1 MPTNEARD
9 IKPNILNLRSD
20 GAESAADNDAESS
33 AMHTSGAF
41 LNFTEIYVVGMVLF
55 YALLIQKILSYFF
68 LNIVDFFQ

>member
-9 IKPNILNLRSD
+9 IKPNILKMRSD
-20 GAESAADNDAESS
+20 GTESAADNDVGSS
-33 AMHTSGAF
+33 TMHTSGEF

-55 YALLIQKILSYFF
+55 HALLIRKILSYFF